1 MNLRMKLIVTVAALS
16 MVAGCASRVPMAT
29 SAIDTEAKS
38 FVVTTG
44 KANLYV
50 IRTCP
55 FGAKLHQIRMDDG
68 PLLSLACG
76 TYAKF
81 SVAPGKHQLSAMST
95 ISSTTFEVT
104 TEAAQNYF
112 VELGWNFH
120 ALTLVEKDVIVTLAP
135 MNEIDGKEAVQASEL
150 IATKGY

>member
-1 MNLRMKLIVTVAALS
+1 MSLAKKVIITVTALAI
-16 MVAGCASRVPMAT
+16 VAGCASRVPMASSVT
-29 SAIDTEAKS
+29 DTEAKS
-38 FVVTTG
+38 FVVASG

-55 FGAKLHQIRMDDG
+55 FGGKMHQIRMDEG
-68 PLLSLACG
+68 PMLSLACG

-81 SVAPGKHQLSAMST
+81 SVVPGKHQLTATST
-95 ISSTTFEVT
+95 ISSTNFEVT

-135 MNEIDGKEAVQASEL
+135 MNEMDGKEAVQASEL